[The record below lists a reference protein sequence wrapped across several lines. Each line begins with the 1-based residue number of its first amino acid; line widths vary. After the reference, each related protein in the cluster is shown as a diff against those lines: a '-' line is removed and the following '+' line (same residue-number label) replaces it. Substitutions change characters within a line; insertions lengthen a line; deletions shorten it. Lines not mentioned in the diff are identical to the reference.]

1 MTMGKCLTAVALLI
15 MTSASVAAQDRPV
28 HTYSIVAR
36 DPSTGQLGVAVQSHW
51 FSVGSVVPWAEAG
64 VGAVATQSF
73 VDPSYGKNGLD
84 LMRAGTSAPDALK
97 MLLAKD
103 GARGVRQVAM
113 IDARGRVAAHT
124 GAKDIP
130 AAGHI
135 VGTNFR
141 ASARI
146 EGERCYFSRH
156 ARE

>member
-1 MTMGKCLTAVALLI
+1 
-15 MTSASVAAQDRPV
+15 
-28 HTYSIVAR
+28 
-36 DPSTGQLGVAVQSHW
+36 
-51 FSVGSVVPWAEAG
+51 VPWAEAG

-84 LMRAGTSAPDALK
+84 LMRGGTSASDALK

-103 GARGVRQVAM
+103 PGRDVRQVAM

-135 VGTNFR
+135 TGTNFSVQ
-141 ASARI
+141 AI
-146 EGERCYFSRH
+146 
-156 ARE
+156 